1 MTTIFRKTDKGQ
13 AEIETRANRLPPRLR
28 SALILVDGR
37 RSSAELRTMVLQQ
50 PDETLAA
57 LLDQGFIEAVAS
69 PAPPP
74 PSPARTAERLVERAA
89 AASTPT
95 GERGLDFPQ
104 LRRQL
109 VREFNDLT
117 GPTGEVLA
125 LRLEKAADRHALT
138 SLLPAAG
145 EFVASVRGAAKASE
159 FKQRFA
165 GQLESV

>member
-13 AEIETRANRLPPRLR
+13 AEIETRAHRLPPRLR
-28 SALILVDGR
+28 SALILVDGH
-37 RSSAELRTMVLQQ
+37 RSSDELRTMILQQ
-50 PDETLAA
+50 SDETLAA
-57 LLDQGFIEAVAS
+57 LLAQGFIEAAAV
-69 PAPPP
+69 APPP
-74 PSPARTAERLVERAA
+74 APVPQRAPERASPPSLPAAERA
-89 AASTPT
+89 P
-95 GERGLDFPQ
+95 DFTQ

-125 LRLEKAADRHALT
+125 IRLEKAVDRNALGT
-138 SLLPAAG
+138 LLPAAG

-165 GQLESV
+165 EQLESA